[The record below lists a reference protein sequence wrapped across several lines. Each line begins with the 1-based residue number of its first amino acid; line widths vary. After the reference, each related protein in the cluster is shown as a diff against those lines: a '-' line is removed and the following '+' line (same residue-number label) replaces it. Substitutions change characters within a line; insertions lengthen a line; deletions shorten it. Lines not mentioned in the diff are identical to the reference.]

1 MRRALRLQEKA
12 RATGPSRREKNG
24 SAPKSGLFNNKSLVS
39 ILNSMKNKCPSTSIR
54 FLALCATCVFTLS
67 ACQRGSSQ
75 IPAAGQPTQTP
86 TQATASGQ
94 QETAQD
100 KKNAALAAVETN
112 LTGAGIPA
120 GDASSIMQ
128 KIQTNPE
135 RFFSL
140 LGKAAEAA
148 DRDPYLL
155 RRVDKRKGLPESY
168 VPADLILLDKTG
180 LSVSRQ
186 GHRLRKPAYDALMSM
201 SGAAHKEGVTLLVSS
216 AYRSYQYQTEVFA
229 RNVKE
234 MGEKEAER
242 VSARP
247 GSSQHQL
254 GMAIDFGSI
263 SDAFAETK
271 ASAWLAKNAAA
282 YGFSLS
288 YPQGLEDLTGYVWE
302 SWHYRYIGK
311 DAAALQSEYFL
322 GLQCYL
328 IDFLDTYLQARPM
341 Q

>member
-1 MRRALRLQEKA
+1 
-12 RATGPSRREKNG
+12 
-24 SAPKSGLFNNKSLVS
+24 
-39 ILNSMKNKCPSTSIR
+39 MKNKCPSTSIR

-75 IPAAGQPTQTP
+75 IPAAGQPTQIQTQAP

-100 KKNAALAAVETN
+100 KKKAALAAVETS

-254 GMAIDFGSI
+254 GTAIDFGSI

-271 ASAWLAKNAAA
+271 ASAWLVKNAAA

-288 YPQGLEDLTGYVWE
+288 YPQGLEELTGYVWE

>member
-1 MRRALRLQEKA
+1 MA
-12 RATGPSRREKNG
+12 RVG
-24 SAPKSGLFNNKSLVS
+24 
-39 ILNSMKNKCPSTSIR
+39 ILSSMKNKCPPTAIR
-54 FLALCATCVFTLS
+54 FMALCAACVFTLS
-67 ACQRGSSQ
+67 ACQRGNSQ
-75 IPAAGQPTQTP
+75 ISTTGQQPQTSAP
-86 TQATASGQ
+86 ASGQ
-94 QETAQD
+94 QNTAQD
-100 KKNAALAAVETN
+100 KKKKALAAVEAG

-120 GDASSIMQ
+120 GDTSSIMRNVRA
-128 KIQTNPE
+128 NPE
-135 RFFSL
+135 HFFSL
-140 LGKAAEAA
+140 IDKAAEAA
-148 DRDPYLL
+148 ERDPYLL

-168 VPADLILLDKTG
+168 VPADLVLLDKTG

-186 GHRLRKPAYDALMSM
+186 GHRLRKPAYDALVSM
-201 SGAAHKEGVTLLVSS
+201 SDAARKEGVTLLVSS

-247 GSSQHQL
+247 GASQHQL
-254 GMAIDFGSI
+254 GLAIDFGSI

-271 ASAWLAKNAAA
+271 ASAWLVKNAAA

-288 YPQGLEDLTGYVWE
+288 YPKGLEDLTGYVWE

-328 IDFLDTYLQARPM
+328 IDFLDAYLPARPI